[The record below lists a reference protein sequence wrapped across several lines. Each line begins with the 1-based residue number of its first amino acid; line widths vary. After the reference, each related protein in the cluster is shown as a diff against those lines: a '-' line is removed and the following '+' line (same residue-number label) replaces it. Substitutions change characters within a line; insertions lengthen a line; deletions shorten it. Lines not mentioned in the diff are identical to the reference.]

1 VRSAAIIREARLR
14 AGLTQAELAERT
26 GRERSVIA
34 RWEQG
39 AVSPSVDTLLALVEA
54 CGFELPLELLPRQ
67 PGADERL
74 RKNVLLSPERHVQ
87 RALRELEK
95 ARRGGTDAPP
105 PFDPYALLAA
115 LERHRVAYLLIGAFA
130 RVLRGADELTGGLDF
145 APSLREANLR
155 RLEAALVELSAERT
169 DGRVLVLDQATI
181 TAEPLIRLQSP
192 QGELGIV
199 PEPAGTRRG
208 YDDLR
213 RAATREHLGRGVR
226 PAVASTADLA
236 RMLAA
241 LGREADL
248 PKLRAI
254 RRLTELEHSLGHEPG
269 L

>member
-39 AVSPSVDTLLALVEA
+39 AVAPSVETVLALVEA
-54 CGFELPLELLPRQ
+54 CGFELPLELVPS
-67 PGADERL
+67 GSGDDERL
-74 RKNVLLSPERHVQ
+74 RKNLLLSPERHVQ
-87 RALRELEK
+87 RSLRAREK
-95 ARRGGTDAPP
+95 ARPTGPDALS

-115 LERHRVAYLLIGAFA
+115 LERTRVAYVLIGAFA
-130 RVLRGADELTGGLDF
+130 RVLRGAEELTDGLDI
-145 APSLREANLR
+145 APSLREPNFR
-155 RLEAALVELSAERT
+155 RLEAALADLGAERA
-169 DGRVLVLDQATI
+169 DGRTLVLDDETMS
-181 TAEPLIRLQSP
+181 EPLLRLRSP
-192 QGELGIV
+192 HGELGIV
-199 PEPAGTRRG
+199 LEPAGTRRG

-226 PAVASTADLA
+226 PKVASTADLA

-241 LGREADL
+241 LGRDADL
-248 PKLRAI
+248 PKLRAM
-254 RRLTELEHSLGHEPG
+254 RRLTELEHSVAAELN

>member
-39 AVSPSVDTLLALVEA
+39 AVAPSVEAVLALVKA
-54 CGFELPLELLPRQ
+54 CGFELPLELVPSES
-67 PGADERL
+67 ADDERL
-74 RKNVLLSPERHVQ
+74 RKNLLLSPERQVQ
-87 RALRELEK
+87 RSLRDREK
-95 ARRGGTDAPP
+95 ARLAETDALS

-115 LERHRVAYLLIGAFA
+115 LERSRVSYVLIGAFA
-130 RVLRGADELTGGLDF
+130 RVLRGAEELTDGLDI
-145 APSLREANLR
+145 APSLREPNLR
-155 RLEAALVELSAERT
+155 RLEAALTDLDAECSDR
-169 DGRVLVLDQATI
+169 RALVLDQEI
-181 TAEPLIRLQSP
+181 KSGPLLRLRSP
-192 QGELGIV
+192 HGELGIV

-226 PAVASTADLA
+226 PRVASTADLA

-241 LGREADL
+241 LGRDIDR
-248 PKLRAI
+248 PKLRAM
-254 RRLTELEHSLGHEPG
+254 RRLAELEHSAGHDPS

>member
-39 AVSPSVDTLLALVEA
+39 AVAPSVETLLALVEA
-54 CGFELPLELLPRQ
+54 CGFELPLELVPSE
-67 PGADERL
+67 PVDDERL
-74 RKNVLLSPERHVQ
+74 RKNLLLSPERHVQ
-87 RALRELEK
+87 RTLREREKTPSTKTVALR
-95 ARRGGTDAPP
+95 
-105 PFDPYALLAA
+105 PFDPHALLAA
-115 LERHRVAYLLIGAFA
+115 LERQRVAYVLIAAFA
-130 RVLRGADELTGGLDF
+130 RVLRGADELTDGLDV
-145 APSLREANLR
+145 APSLREVNLR
-155 RLEAALVELSAERT
+155 RLEAALADLGAKRA
-169 DGRVLVLDQATI
+169 DGRALALDEKAI
-181 TAEPLIRLQSP
+181 TSEPHIRLQSP
-192 QGELGIV
+192 HGELGIV

-226 PAVASTADLA
+226 PVVASTADLA

-241 LGREADL
+241 LGRDADL
-248 PKLRAI
+248 PKLRAM
-254 RRLTELEHSLGHEPG
+254 RRLTELEHSPGHEPG